1 MLFNS
6 FGFLIFFPIVCLG
19 YFLIPSN
26 KYRNMFLLVASYY
39 FYMNWEP
46 VYALLILL
54 STFTTFVCSLWV
66 EKYHEYRCRKKLFL
80 VANLVIN
87 LGILFLF
94 KYFNFI
100 NESIFAVL
108 DALGL
113 RWNVPNLQLLLPVG
127 ISFYTFQAIGYS
139 IDVYRGT
146 IKAEKNF
153 GIYALFVSFFPQLVA
168 GPIERSANLLPQFR
182 KKHNFDFDNAVEGGR
197 LMLWGFFMKL
207 CVADRLA
214 MYVDSVYN
222 NVSMHNGTSLLL
234 ATFFFTIQI
243 YCDFGGY
250 SLIAIGSA
258 KVIGF
263 SLMQNFRRPYFS
275 QSIKE
280 FWGRWHISLSSWFK
294 DYVYIPLGGN
304 RVKPIRHLVN
314 LFITFLVSGVWH
326 GAAWNFVIWGG
337 LHGLYLIL
345 EHLFMK
351 KNSSK
356 YRILHIVK
364 VLYCFVLVSFAWIF
378 FRSNTVGE
386 SFLIIEKI
394 FTEQGALFVDRTVL
408 ALGVLSLIILGLKD
422 VSDEYASEIRFLHSN
437 NIIIRYSSELFL
449 LAFILLFAVLD
460 GGQFIYF
467 QF

>member
-6 FGFLIFFPIVCLG
+6 FGFLIFFPIVCLV

-26 KYRNMFLLVASYY
+26 KYRNLFLLISSYY

-46 VYALLILL
+46 LYALLIFF
-54 STFTTFVCSLWV
+54 STFSTFLCGLWV
-66 EKYHEYRCRKKLFL
+66 EKYHEHECRKKIFFI
-80 VANLVIN
+80 ANIIVN

-94 KYFNFI
+94 KYFDFI
-100 NESIFAVL
+100 NESIFAFL
-108 DALGL
+108 DILGL

-168 GPIERSANLLPQFR
+168 GPIERSTNLLPQFR
-182 KKHNFDFDNAVEGGR
+182 EKHKFDFDNAVEGGR
-197 LMLWGFFMKL
+197 LMLWGFFMKV
-207 CVADRLA
+207 CVADRLS

-222 NVSMHNGTSLLL
+222 NVPMHNGTSLLL

-250 SLIAIGSA
+250 SLIAIGCA
-258 KVIGF
+258 KVMGF

-275 QSIKE
+275 HSIKE
-280 FWGRWHISLSSWFK
+280 FWGRWHISLSTWFK

-304 RVKPIRHLVN
+304 RVKPVRHLVN

-326 GAAWNFVIWGG
+326 GAAWNFVMWGG
-337 LHGLYLIL
+337 LHGVYSIL
-345 EHLFMK
+345 ERVTPSVGR
-351 KNSSK
+351 NS
-356 YRILHIVK
+356 RILRGLK
-364 VLYCFVLVSFAWIF
+364 VIYCFILVSFAWIF
-378 FRSNTVGE
+378 FRANSVMDA
-386 SFLIIEKI
+386 FLIIEKI
-394 FTEQGALFVDRTVL
+394 FVAQDPQFVYRQGLFMGL
-408 ALGVLSLIILGLKD
+408 LSLMVLMIKD
-422 VSDEYASEIRFLHSN
+422 ITDEYADGIKFLHSD
-437 NIIIRYSSELFL
+437 NIVLRYATELFL
-449 LAFILLFAVLD
+449 IAFILQLAVFD